1 MEGKKEDSTASV
13 LVSTFMGL
21 DWVVGALVG
30 SPTTCDQAVG
40 AVPLSLCKISSC
52 LSLVVYT
59 FMELIDG
66 VLEVKLLCSFSTFQ
80 VLAVCNAQCG
90 KAALCEATQH

>member
-21 DWVVGALVG
+21 DWVVGASVG

-40 AVPLSLCKISSC
+40 SVHHLLCKISSC
-52 LSLVVYT
+52 LSLVLKT
-59 FMELIDG
+59 FMKLTNG
-66 VLEVKLLCSFSTFQ
+66 VLEVKL
-80 VLAVCNAQCG
+80 
-90 KAALCEATQH
+90 